1 MTKQFY
7 VIGHRGAPAL
17 APENTLSSFSR
28 AIEARVHGIE
38 LDVHTVDRQ
47 LVVIHDEFVDRTSN
61 STGALQDFSFDA
73 LRQLDFGNG
82 ATIPTLDE
90 VIDATPTHILINV
103 ELKGQNTGR
112 AVAQVI
118 SSHQNHMFMIS
129 SFKRHELVAFNDG
142 FPSSPNVEIA
152 LLGVRLTTQLITEAN
167 QLGAS
172 SLNVSSKFLQKKS
185 VVRALQRGFRV
196 YVYTVNSARRATQ
209 LRDIGVSGVFTDN
222 PARLQNLL

>member
-7 VIGHRGAPAL
+7 IIGHRGAPAL
-17 APENTLSSFSR
+17 APENTLSSFTR
-28 AIEARVHGIE
+28 AIEANVHGIE
-38 LDVHTVDRQ
+38 LDVHRVDRQ

-73 LRQLDFGNG
+73 LRKLDFGNG

-90 VIDATPTHILINV
+90 VIEATPTHILINV

-112 AVAQVI
+112 LVAETL
-118 SSHQNHMFMIS
+118 SNHQNHKFMVS
-129 SFKRHELVAFNDG
+129 SFNPHELVEFNDG
-142 FPSSPNVEIA
+142 FLASPNIEIA
-152 LLGVRLTTQLITEAN
+152 LLGVRLTTGLIKEAN

-172 SLNVSSKFLQKKS
+172 SLNVSSKFLQKRGI
-185 VVRALQRGFRV
+185 VRALQHGFRV
-196 YVYTVNSARRATQ
+196 YVYTVNTAKRATQ
-209 LRDIGVSGVFTDN
+209 LRNIGVAGVFTDD